1 LTFDA
6 PDAPFVPDGVC
17 DAPPIFVRH
26 TRARRYVLRLLP
38 DGRARVTIPRG
49 GSKTEAQRFADSQ
62 RDWIARQ
69 RRILSDRRARRP
81 PLVWTPDGSGRDT
94 ILLRG
99 RPTRLTRADGPP
111 AVIEVE
117 PGRLLVSAPGRNVG
131 PLVIGWLK
139 ARAREEL
146 PARLRALGAQRGL
159 EVTAVSI
166 RNQRTRWG
174 SCAPGGRIS
183 LNWRLIQVPDE
194 VRDYV
199 LLHELMHIRHPN
211 HSPRFWKAVAN
222 ACPWFDSS
230 RAWLRQHSDLVDD

>member
-6 PDAPFVPDGVC
+6 PNAPFVPDGVC
-17 DAPPIFVRH
+17 APPIFVRH

-38 DGRARVTIPRG
+38 DGRPRVTIPRG

-62 RDWIARQ
+62 RNWIARQ
-69 RRILSDRRARRP
+69 RRILHDRRARCLLP
-81 PLVWTPDGSGRDT
+81 VWTADGSRRDT

-99 RPTRLTRADGPP
+99 HSTQLTRADGPP
-111 AVIEVE
+111 GVIEVE
-117 PGRLLVSAPGRNVG
+117 PGRLLVSAPGPNVG
-131 PLVIGWLK
+131 SIVIGWLK

-146 PARLRALGAQRGL
+146 PARLNALADQHGL
-159 EVTAVSI
+159 EVTIVSV

-194 VRDYV
+194 VREYV

-211 HSPRFWKAVAN
+211 HSARFWKAVAKV
-222 ACPWFDSS
+222 CPWFESS
-230 RAWLRQHSDLVDD
+230 RAWLRQHSDFADD